1 MILQI
6 HSEDLEQQAAIWV
19 ERQTDGLSANDQT
32 LLRQWLE
39 ADASHRQA
47 FARARTESTQVLQMA
62 QALARDPE
70 RQSLPVRAAV
80 ALDQPRQSAPWLAPL
95 FATAAALLLAVFIML
110 PEYRT
115 GTGEIRT
122 VQLPDGSE
130 MVMNAGTGVDV
141 EYTDTARRIILHAGE
156 VFVRVAHN
164 PDRPFTV
171 HTEFGDARAVGTA
184 YAVKTT
190 GDQHQV
196 VVEEGVVAVQAKTS
210 SEQRQITANQSVQ
223 IGRKLSPVTERSAE
237 DVSQAL
243 AWREHRLY
251 FSNVALA
258 EFVNE
263 MNRFS
268 HHKMFIADGSLSAV
282 RVGGAFNAGDTDSA
296 LGMLEAGFG
305 VEVVQIT
312 PWFSLLYPASEQANE

>member
-19 ERQTDGLSANDQT
+19 ERQTDGLSNHDQT

-39 ADASHRQA
+39 ADTRHRQA
-47 FARARTESTQVLQMA
+47 FARARTEAQQVSHLA
-62 QALARDPE
+62 QALARKSAL
-70 RQSLPVRAAV
+70 QTLPVRAAV
-80 ALDQPRQSAPWLAPL
+80 ALDQPQQPKPWLAPL
-95 FATAAALLLAVFIML
+95 FATAAALLLAVFVMM

-122 VQLPDGSE
+122 VSLPDGSE
-130 MVMNAGTGVDV
+130 LVMNAGTGVDV
-141 EYTDTARRIILHAGE
+141 EYSDAARRIILHSGE

-164 PDRPFTV
+164 PNRPFTV
-171 HTEFGDARAVGTA
+171 QTAFGEARAVGTA

-190 GDQHQV
+190 GEQHQV
-196 VVEEGVVAVQAKTS
+196 VVEEGVVAVRAKTS
-210 SEQRQITANQSVQ
+210 PEQLQITANQSIQ
-223 IGRKLSPVTERSAE
+223 LGQKLSPVTERSAE
-237 DVSQAL
+237 EVSQVL

-251 FSNVALA
+251 FANVALA

-268 HHKMFIADGSLSAV
+268 HHKMFIADSSLSAV

-296 LGMLEAGFG
+296 LAMLEAGFG
-305 VEVVQIT
+305 VDVVQIT
-312 PWFSLLYPASEQANE
+312 PWFSLLYPAPEQTSQ

>member
-6 HSEDLEQQAAIWV
+6 HSEDLEQQAAIWA

-39 ADASHRQA
+39 ADARHRQA
-47 FARARTESTQVLQMA
+47 FARARTDSQRVTQMA
-62 QALARDPE
+62 QALAREPGL
-70 RQSLPVRAAV
+70 QSLPVRATV
-80 ALDQPRQSAPWLAPL
+80 ALDQPRQSKPWLAPL
-95 FATAAALLLAVFIML
+95 FATAAALLLAVFVML

-122 VQLPDGSE
+122 IQLEDGSE
-130 MVMNAGTGVDV
+130 LVMNAGTGLDV
-141 EYTDTARRIILHAGE
+141 EYTDAARRIILHSGE

-171 HTEFGDARAVGTA
+171 HTEYGDARAVGTA

-210 SEQRQITANQSVQ
+210 PALLQITANQSVQ
-223 IGRKLSPVTERSAE
+223 MGQKLSPVTERSAE
-237 DVSQAL
+237 EVSQVL

-268 HHKMFIADGSLSAV
+268 HHKMYIADGSLSAV
-282 RVGGAFNAGDTDSA
+282 RVGGAFNAGDTGSA
-296 LGMLEAGFG
+296 LAMLKAGFG

-312 PWFSLLYPASEQANE
+312 PWFSLLYPASEQASQ